1 MNPFDEL
8 LKFHEA
14 TRKEIYE
21 LEANVEKCNID
32 HMLLKYD
39 SDKIVQDLRFT
50 EAFLRDSYRDE
61 DGKEL
66 LRNAEFKADIVADAN
81 IYVSGFRK
89 DREKFTSLYNQDPE
103 TVLQYHQKG
112 LRYVIRLL
120 EYHANLRL
128 HRRYITPEVE
138 EQHFTFIRLLLLSG
152 FLSDKELELPIK
164 EHSYGYWTA
173 VRDTM
178 GW

>member
-8 LKFHEA
+8 LKFHGT
-14 TRKEIYE
+14 TRKEIDE

-32 HMLLKYD
+32 RMLLKYD

-103 TVLQYHQKG
+103 TVLEYRESRCWFIFG
-112 LRYVIRLL
+112 MLL
-120 EYHANLRL
+120 C
-128 HRRYITPEVE
+128 
-138 EQHFTFIRLLLLSG
+138 
-152 FLSDKELELPIK
+152 
-164 EHSYGYWTA
+164 
-173 VRDTM
+173 
-178 GW
+178 

>member
-1 MNPFDEL
+1 MNPLDEL

-14 TRKEIYE
+14 TRKEIDE

-32 HMLLKYD
+32 RMLLKYD

-66 LRNAEFKADIVADAN
+66 LQNAEFKADIVADAN

-103 TVLQYHQKG
+103 TVLQY
-112 LRYVIRLL
+112 RESRC
-120 EYHANLRL
+120 
-128 HRRYITPEVE
+128 
-138 EQHFTFIRLLLLSG
+138 
-152 FLSDKELELPIK
+152 
-164 EHSYGYWTA
+164 
-173 VRDTM
+173 
-178 GW
+178 